1 MRRRLSGMFQKLDI
15 FGYPIGVNY
24 KGSDIMQTRLGAFFT
39 ITVYGLMMIANVV
52 QLGTAYK
59 NGSKQQEQSNFQIFD
74 RAEGGPYNFHENQ
87 FEVVILPSLLDSLP
101 PRIGTFK
108 ARQLL
113 PCSTEDIESGNCDF
127 HLFKMTDIKIQN
139 CTDEKKDELR
149 QYFKNRLNERFLT

>member
-1 MRRRLSGMFQKLDI
+1 MQRRQSKMCQKLDI
-15 FGYPIGVNY
+15 YGHPIGVNY
-24 KGSDIMQTRLGAFFT
+24 KGSDIMQTKLGAFCT
-39 ITVYGLMMIANVV
+39 IAVYSLMMIANVI
-52 QLGTAYK
+52 QLGMAYQ

-127 HLFKMTDIKIQN
+127 NLFKMTEIKIQN
-139 CTDEKKDELR
+139 CTDAKKDELR